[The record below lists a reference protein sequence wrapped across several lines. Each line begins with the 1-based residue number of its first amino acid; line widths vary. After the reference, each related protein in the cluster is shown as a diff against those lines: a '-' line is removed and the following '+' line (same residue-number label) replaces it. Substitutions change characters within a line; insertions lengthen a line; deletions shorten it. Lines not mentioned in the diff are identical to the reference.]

1 MTGSDTAVEKAAVEK
16 DMRDSRR
23 GAERRSAI
31 CQAVYEL
38 LGKVGYDRMTMDA
51 IANQAKAS
59 KATIYR
65 LWVDKPELVADALR
79 CHLGH
84 TAQVPDTGSLRGDL
98 LALMDVACAATNSE
112 IGEVVAGVM
121 TAAAHDVRLAH
132 TLSQTLFAEKQQLHQ
147 ELVRRAVAR
156 GEIDPDTDPALLHEV
171 MHSMITGRKLWN
183 LGLLDEEFARHT
195 VDDVLIPVLT
205 YRKP

>member
-1 MTGSDTAVEKAAVEK
+1 MTASDTVVEK
-16 DMRDSRR
+16 DVRDSRR
-23 GAERRSAI
+23 GAERRFAI

-51 IANQAKAS
+51 IASQAKAS

-65 LWVDKPELVADALR
+65 MWVDKPELVADSLK
-79 CHLGH
+79 CHFGE

-98 LALMDVACAATNSE
+98 LALMSVACEATDSE
-112 IGEVVAGVM
+112 IGEVIAGVM
-121 TAAAHDVRLAH
+121 TAAARDPRLSE
-132 TLSQTLFAEKQQLHQ
+132 TLSQTLFADKQQLHT
-147 ELVRRAVAR
+147 ELVGRAVAR
-156 GEIDPDTDPALLHEV
+156 GEIHPDTDPALLHEV
-171 MHSMITGRKLWN
+171 MHSMLTGRKLWN
-183 LGLLDEEFARHT
+183 LGPLDDEFARHT

>member
-1 MTGSDTAVEKAAVEK
+1 MTGSDIVVEK
-16 DMRDSRR
+16 DVRDSRR

-51 IANQAKAS
+51 IANQARAS

-65 LWVDKPELVADALR
+65 MWVDKPELVADSLK
-79 CHLGH
+79 CHFGE
-84 TAQVPDTGSLRGDL
+84 TAEVPDTGSLRGDL
-98 LALMDVACAATNSE
+98 MALLGVACEATNSD
-112 IGEVVAGVM
+112 IGEVIAGVM
-121 TAAAHDVRLAH
+121 TAASHDARLAE
-132 TLSQTLFAEKQQLHQ
+132 TLSQTLFADKQKVHA
-147 ELVRRAVAR
+147 EMVRRAVAR
-156 GEIDPDTDPALLHEV
+156 GEIHPDTDPALLHEV

-183 LGLLDEEFARHT
+183 LGPLDEEFARHT

>member
-1 MTGSDTAVEKAAVEK
+1 MGMTGSDIVVEK
-16 DMRDSRR
+16 DVRDSRR

-65 LWVDKPELVADALR
+65 MWVDKPELVADSLK
-79 CHLGH
+79 CHFGE
-84 TAQVPDTGSLRGDL
+84 TAEVPDTGSLRGDL
-98 LALMDVACAATNSE
+98 MALMGAACEATNSDL
-112 IGEVVAGVM
+112 GEVIAGVM
-121 TAAAHDVRLAH
+121 TAAAHDERLAE
-132 TLSQTLFAEKQQLHQ
+132 TLSKTLFEDKQRLHA
-147 ELVRRAVAR
+147 ELVGRAVAR
-156 GEIDPDTDPALLHEV
+156 GEVHPETDPALLHEV
-171 MHSMITGRKLWN
+171 MHSMVSGRMLWS
-183 LGLLDEEFARHT
+183 LGPLDDEFSRHV

-205 YRKP
+205 YRKA